1 MGSVF
6 FLDHGKSGVS
16 QWSYTVQE
24 AEGWDQ
30 SGLKG
35 SHDSSVAM
43 LCSAKLRSFALEAA
57 CFSSEPF
64 LVQLKR
70 KSGWKGEQG
79 KSLVWQLRTNSKTME
94 VNISLLT
101 TGDQVSLTVSTPL
114 NNGSKSWTVSPR
126 PNSSHYTYVRADWL
140 CLYLRAFEVEL
151 TRALWGA
158 QGSCNRISTL
168 SEFFSKCVKISLQ
181 NIWGD
186 QTKSGICCFW
196 EQSPKGI
203 LLVCAWMW
211 FWRVQKQR
219 VNWQLFIMYSWGGL
233 LLLLFY
239 SHF

>member
-1 MGSVF
+1 
-6 FLDHGKSGVS
+6 
-16 QWSYTVQE
+16 
-24 AEGWDQ
+24 
-30 SGLKG
+30 
-35 SHDSSVAM
+35 M

-70 KSGWKGEQG
+70 ESGWKGEQG

-94 VNISLLT
+94 TNISLLT

-151 TRALWGA
+151 TRALWVA
-158 QGSCNRISTL
+158 QGSCNRISNL

-186 QTKSGICCFW
+186 QTKSGICCFR
-196 EQSPKGI
+196 EQSPKRYFAS
-203 LLVCAWMW
+203 VCLDVVLESPETESELTVIYYVFLGW
-211 FWRVQKQR
+211 FV
-219 VNWQLFIMYSWGGL
+219 VVVVLCSFLGNL
-233 LLLLFY
+233 LLI
-239 SHF
+239 